1 MLTSDPS
8 KVNRYVELF
17 NSIDGLILKC
27 ILVPLAPC
35 IGLSDEPFR
44 DITKEESVPRL
55 YEAILSSSKKE

>member
-1 MLTSDPS
+1 M
-8 KVNRYVELF
+8 NRYVELF

-44 DITKEESVPRL
+44 DITKESISANDNT
-55 YEAILSSSKKE
+55 YEKRKKNNYIFK